1 VDVWAFER
9 LLRQAENEE
18 KKGSAENVIQFIQ
31 KGLEVYRGPFL
42 AGEIEQPWM
51 ISLREHSRGQFLRG
65 VTWLG
70 HYWEKTEQW
79 EKAIECY
86 QRGLE
91 VDDLAEEFYQGLMN
105 CYQHLGQKAKALSV
119 YKRCKRIL
127 SSTLEIEPSPKTE
140 TIYKSLLA

>member
-1 VDVWAFER
+1 
-9 LLRQAENEE
+9 
-18 KKGSAENVIQFIQ
+18 
-31 KGLEVYRGPFL
+31 
-42 AGEIEQPWM
+42 M

-119 YKRCKRIL
+119 YNRCKRIL